1 MKVYIVTFSRSEDSR
16 PAKFIALAN
25 NLKDAIE
32 VAWEHGG
39 ADFQASYDK
48 GTGQAQEMK
57 RGAMRVL

>member
-48 GTGQAQEMK
+48 GTGQP
-57 RGAMRVL
+57 RR